1 MKISASGGNRAK
13 RACRREKHALI
24 AAVLALSAAFAACTP
39 RPKQPPATLPTP
51 TPVPSP
57 YSAAQLADA
66 VEIADV
72 ALSPKGDEIAF
83 VSDASGSLELW
94 TAMID
99 AQGKVLPAVQRTAA
113 KETVGGLE
121 YAPNGDLVFQMD
133 HGGDERHDLW
143 RLVRG
148 AAKAEPL
155 AATDLAEQGAFFS
168 PDGAKLAYMADT
180 ERPFQFDLVVRDM
193 ASGKVTP
200 ITHEPVNVYG
210 GAWSR
215 DGKLVAGTV
224 TPDDQKGELIVVDI
238 ATLKATRIKPPRK
251 DGILWAQAFLPD
263 GRLLATTVNDEGFSQ
278 LCIVD
283 VKSGSVTLAGTREWD
298 VEEVAVTDAGDAVYA
313 RNVRGESELVGI
325 KALDTRA
332 AVGVIAKGGVIT
344 AVAVDPA
351 GTRAAFVR
359 ESADRPSEILLVDL
373 ATRAAK
379 TAVAP
384 IAGSVDLSRLA
395 KAQLRTFKS
404 FDGKEID
411 AFVWKPYYAHQ
422 GTPPPLVIHVHG
434 GPNGQTRPGFYPS
447 IQALT
452 EAGFVVAAPNYRGST
467 GYGRA
472 FEDLNNKD
480 WGGGDLKDLLA
491 VVDGLAKTGVIDR
504 SRVGITGGSYGGY
517 MALRAITAT
526 PDDWAAAV
534 ARYGMPDLVK
544 DYELTVDRFG
554 TWYETEMGTPETHGA
569 LFKERSPIH
578 SMDKV
583 KAPLLVLQGANDTNV
598 PQWESDL
605 VVSELKKRGR
615 TVDYVVYPNEG
626 HGFTHRENRL
636 DDMDRTVRFFTTHLA
651 KKTEPRK

>member
-1 MKISASGGNRAK
+1 MRRMKTAA
-13 RACRREKHALI
+13 ALLALGAI
-24 AAVLALSAAFAACTP
+24 AACAP
-39 RPKQPPATLPTP
+39 RTKQPSPGLPTP

-57 YSAAQLADA
+57 YTAAQLAEA
-66 VEIADV
+66 VEIAGV
-72 ALSPKGDEIAF
+72 ALSPKGDELAF

-94 TAMID
+94 IAKID
-99 AQGKVLPAVQRTAA
+99 AAGVVQPAVQRTSA
-113 KETVGGLE
+113 KETVGELE

-133 HGGDERHDLW
+133 HGGDERYDLW
-143 RLVRG
+143 LLARG
-148 AAKAEPL
+148 AASPAPL

-168 PDGAKLAYMADT
+168 PDGTKLAYMADT
-180 ERPFQFDLVVRDM
+180 ERPFQFDLVVRDL

-224 TPDDQKGELIVVDI
+224 TPDDQRGELLVVNI
-238 ATLKATRIKPPRK
+238 ATGKTTRIAPARK
-251 DGILWAQAFLPD
+251 DGILWAKSFLPD

-278 LCIVD
+278 LCVVD
-283 VKSGSVTLAGTREWD
+283 VKSGSIALSGTREWD
-298 VEEVAVTDAGDAVYA
+298 VEEVAVTDAGEAIYA
-313 RNVRGESELVGI
+313 RNVRGESEVVGI
-325 KALDTRA
+325 KTLDTRA
-332 AVGVIAKGGVIT
+332 AVGVIAKGGVVT
-344 AVAVDPA
+344 DVAVDPG

-359 ESADRPSEILLVDL
+359 ESSDRPSEVFLVDL
-373 ATRAAK
+373 ATRGVKSAIE
-379 TAVAP
+379 P
-384 IAGSVDLSRLA
+384 RAGGVDLSRLA

-404 FDGKEID
+404 FDGTAID
-411 AFVWKPYYAHQ
+411 AFVWKPYFAHQ
-422 GTPPPLVIHVHG
+422 GSPPPLVIHVHG
-434 GPNGQTRPGFYPS
+434 GPNGQARPGFYPS

-491 VVDGLAKTGVIDR
+491 VADGLARAGMIDR

-517 MALRAITAT
+517 LTLRAITAT

-554 TWYETEMGTPETHGA
+554 TWYETEMGTPATHPA

-578 SMDKV
+578 SIDEV

-605 VVSELKKRGR
+605 VVDELKKRGR
-615 TVDYVVYPNEG
+615 TVEYVVYPNEG

-636 DDMDRTVRFFTTHLA
+636 DDMARTVRFFSTHLG
-651 KKTEPRK
+651 KKKEASP